1 MLVSQRFN
9 QRIVGRQL
17 GGVRFSGQD
26 CSGDSVTAFAFDVPN
41 EVCKQICQRDRD
53 LVDTFRFQSVH
64 RQESDSLSP
73 QQRGHI
79 WHATSAGQVRNKD
92 LGSIGVTR
100 FRG

>member
-41 EVCKQICQRDRD
+41 EVCKGPALPDEIVYQKVPMAALHFTSEEGLICEPLKPARPCVTHSIRLHDGIGD
-53 LVDTFRFQSVH
+53 
-64 RQESDSLSP
+64 
-73 QQRGHI
+73 
-79 WHATSAGQVRNKD
+79 GQAEP
-92 LGSIGVTR
+92 L
-100 FRG
+100 